1 MEFLSRSKTKIRL
14 TDERLNHILI
24 SHPEISEYVFEIG
37 KTINKPDYLFEG
49 NKGECFAILNKKPF
63 YFVVIYKEDRVKKDG
78 FIITSFITKRISYL
92 LKKKLIWKKK

>member
-14 TDERLNHILI
+14 TDERLNHILT
-24 SHPEISEYVFEIG
+24 SHPEISEHVFDIG
-37 KTINKPDYLFEG
+37 ITINKPDYLFEG
-49 NKGECFAILNKKPF
+49 GKEEYFAILDKKVF

-78 FIITSFITKRISYL
+78 FIITSFITKRINYL